1 VTLTAVLFAAL
12 LQQAGAGGWVAV
24 TARPTVGDTVWLERL
39 VPAAPG
45 WRVRAV
51 KLDAPP
57 PPGTLTEPLGDPV
70 TLRLAGRGG
79 GGGWLVRYPVVAWA
93 PGVITADMPPLW
105 RLGPD
110 GSADSLPGGTATFR
124 VASVIPDT
132 LSAPA
137 PQPAL
142 APLRLAR
149 RTPLPA
155 LAGLLLSA
163 GALVA
168 LVAWRRRP
176 PRAVEPGPDLELDPE
191 ITDAR
196 WVAAGEPRA
205 VAARAAQRLRR
216 AVAHAV
222 PDAHAALTTTE
233 CLAVVERARPDAPL
247 RQLREL
253 LHALDQVAFA
263 TAHGV
268 DVGLLAARARAL
280 AEELEA

>member
-1 VTLTAVLFAAL
+1 VTAVLFAAL

-24 TARPTVGDTVWLERL
+24 TARPTVGDTVWLERM
-39 VPAAPG
+39 VPAGPG
-45 WRVRAV
+45 WRVRVV
-51 KLDAPP
+51 KLDAPF
-57 PPGTLTEPLGDPV
+57 GTLTEPLGDPV
-70 TLRLAGRGG
+70 ALRVEG
-79 GGGWLVRYPVVAWA
+79 GGGWIVRYPVVAWA

-124 VASVIPDT
+124 VASVIPD
-132 LSAPA
+132 SVPAPA
-137 PQPAL
+137 PQRAL
-142 APLRLAR
+142 VPLRLAR

-163 GALVA
+163 GTLVA

-176 PRAVEPGPDLELDPE
+176 PRAVAPGPDLELDPE
-191 ITDAR
+191 VSDAR

-205 VAARAAQRLRR
+205 VAARAAQHLRS

-222 PDAHAALTTTE
+222 PGAHAALSTTE

-253 LHALDQVAFA
+253 LHGLDQVAFA

-268 DVGLLAARARAL
+268 DVGPLAARARAL

>member
-1 VTLTAVLFAAL
+1 VTVTAVLCAAL

-24 TARPTVGDTVWLERL
+24 TARPTVGDTVWLERM

-45 WRVRAV
+45 WRVRVV
-51 KLDAPP
+51 KLDAL
-57 PPGTLTEPLGDPV
+57 PGMLTEPLGAPV
-70 TLRLAGRGG
+70 VLRAEGGRGG
-79 GGGWLVRYPVVAWA
+79 GWIVRYPVVAWV

-124 VASVIPDT
+124 VASVIPD
-132 LSAPA
+132 SVPAPA

-142 APLRLAR
+142 APMRLAR

-163 GALVA
+163 GTLVA

-176 PRAVEPGPDLELDPE
+176 PRAVAPGPDLELDPE
-191 ITDAR
+191 IADAR

-205 VAARAAQRLRR
+205 VAARAAQRLRS
-216 AVAHAV
+216 ALAHAV
-222 PDAHAALTTTE
+222 PDAHAALSTTE

-268 DVGLLAARARAL
+268 DVGPLAARARAL

>member
-1 VTLTAVLFAAL
+1 MPVLLLTVL
-12 LQQAGAGGWVAV
+12 LQQAGGGGWVAV
-24 TARPTVGDTVWLERL
+24 TARPTVGDTVWLERA

-51 KLDAPP
+51 KLDAPS
-57 PPGTLTEPLGDPV
+57 PPGTLTESLGDPV
-70 TLRLAGRGG
+70 VLRLEG

-124 VASVIPDT
+124 VASVIPD
-132 LSAPA
+132 SIPAPA

-155 LAGLLLSA
+155 LAGLLLSV
-163 GALVA
+163 GAIVA

-176 PRAVEPGPDLELDPE
+176 PRAVAAGPDLELDPE
-191 ITDAR
+191 IGDAR

-205 VAARAAQRLRR
+205 VAARVAHRLRS
-216 AVAHAV
+216 AIAHAV
-222 PDAHAALTTTE
+222 PDAHAALSTTE
-233 CLAVVERARPDAPL
+233 CLAVVEGARPDAPL

-268 DVGLLAARARAL
+268 DVGPLAARARAL
-280 AEELEA
+280 AEELES

>member
-1 VTLTAVLFAAL
+1 MTLTAVLLAAL

-24 TARPTVGDTVWLERL
+24 TARPTVGDTVWLERT

-70 TLRLAGRGG
+70 VMRAES
-79 GGGWLVRYPVVAWA
+79 GWIVRYPVVAWA
-93 PGVITADMPPLW
+93 PWVITADMPPLW

-110 GSADSLPGGTATFR
+110 GSADSVPGGTATFR
-124 VASVIPDT
+124 VASVIPD
-132 LSAPA
+132 SIPAPA

-142 APLRLAR
+142 APMRLAR

-168 LVAWRRRP
+168 LAAWRRRP
-176 PRAVEPGPDLELDPE
+176 PRAVAPGPDLELDP
-191 ITDAR
+191 
-196 WVAAGEPRA
+196 
-205 VAARAAQRLRR
+205 
-216 AVAHAV
+216 
-222 PDAHAALTTTE
+222 
-233 CLAVVERARPDAPL
+233 
-247 RQLREL
+247 
-253 LHALDQVAFA
+253 
-263 TAHGV
+263 
-268 DVGLLAARARAL
+268 
-280 AEELEA
+280 

>member
-1 VTLTAVLFAAL
+1 MTAVLLAVL
-12 LQQAGAGGWVAV
+12 LQQGAWNAV
-24 TARPTVGDTVWLERL
+24 TPRPTVGDTIWLERT

-45 WRVRAV
+45 WRVRAA
-51 KLDAPP
+51 KLDAGPV
-57 PPGTLTEPLGDPV
+57 TEPLGDPV
-70 TLRLAGRGG
+70 VVRGE
-79 GGGWLVRYPVVAWA
+79 GGWTIRYPVAAWA
-93 PGVITADMPPLW
+93 PGVQATQVPAIW

-124 VASVIPDT
+124 VASVIPD
-132 LSAPA
+132 SVPRPV

-155 LAGLLLSA
+155 FAGLLVSA
-163 GALVA
+163 GMLVA

-176 PRAVEPGPDLELDPE
+176 LRAPPPGADLELDPE
-191 ITDAR
+191 IADAR

-205 VAARAAQRLRR
+205 VAARAARRLRG
-216 AVAHAV
+216 AIAHAV
-222 PDAHAALTTTE
+222 PDAHGALSTAE

-253 LHALDQVAFA
+253 LGALDQVAFA

-268 DVGLLAARARAL
+268 DVGPIAARARAL
-280 AEELEA
+280 AEELEP